1 MLMRKSLWLLVT
13 MVVAAAGLAMPASA
27 AAATGYEYQV
37 KYNYCAGADPQFK
50 VKHIA
55 YGSTDANKL
64 TNESWVERR
73 PAGSQTWSK
82 IYTWPT
88 AKYKFA
94 INGDKHWL
102 TSWRTWEGDQSNWYR
117 IVFRLR
123 AWHNSTLL
131 ASEELRSRKC

>member
-1 MLMRKSLWLLVT
+1 MLGTLALVG
-13 MVVAAAGLAMPASA
+13 AFLALPTTA

-37 KYNYCAGADPQFK
+37 KYNYCAGADPHFK
-50 VKHIA
+50 VKNIA
-55 YGSTDANKL
+55 YGSTDTNKL
-64 TNESWVERR
+64 TNESWIERR

-82 IYTWPT
+82 HYTYPT

-102 TSWRTWEGDQSNWYR
+102 TSWRAWDGDQSNWYR

-123 AWHNSTLL
+123 AWHDSTLL
-131 ASEELRSRKC
+131 SSQELYSVKC